1 MTDFTIILRSLRARL
16 FSTVTTVLTVAI
28 AVGLMLVLLSM
39 RDAGRQAFQRG
50 TGNMH
55 MLVSRDQSPLVAI
68 LNGIFYANPP
78 QRPIT
83 WQKYQQIASGF
94 PLEWAIPTQQG
105 DSYNGLPVLATVPE
119 FFTQFQPNEGEPWV
133 LASGRFLRN
142 ANDPLPT
149 GEPARNPPIPDAHA
163 YEIVLGSQA
172 AKSTGLKLGDEI
184 HLTHGI
190 AQSRQLGED
199 SGHAPHV
206 HDEFNFRIV
215 GILKPTGSAHD
226 RALFTHLDGGWI
238 LHAHDRRVHDDPK
251 IKSTTLADIT
261 EDDRKITGIYARVFT
276 RPGKQVSA
284 SQQTVFDQL
293 RRDATIT
300 VADPVQQVNA
310 LFRIVSNIDTIFIAL
325 AAAVLLSSGIGIML
339 ALYNSMH
346 ERRRQI
352 AVLRVLGCS
361 QSRIFAL
368 ILTEAAIIG
377 AAGAVLGLA
386 FAAIGTFAAA
396 GVLKTQIGLAIT
408 PTFEPVMTLMV
419 MVGAV
424 LLGAAAGLIPALLA
438 YRTSVA
444 NNLKP
449 VG

>member
-1 MTDFTIILRSLRARL
+1 MTDFSIILRSLRARL

-39 RDAGRQAFQRG
+39 RNAGQQAFQRG

-55 MLVSRDQSPLVAI
+55 LLVSRDQSPLVAI

-83 WQKYQQIASGF
+83 WQKYQQIANGF

-119 FFTQFQPNEGEPWV
+119 FFTKFHPNEGEPWA

-142 ANDPLPT
+142 AGDPLPS
-149 GEPARNPPIPDAHA
+149 GEGANAKPDSHA

-190 AQSRQLGED
+190 AQSRQLGEESD
-199 SGHAPHV
+199 HAPHV
-206 HDEFNFRIV
+206 HEEFNFRIV

-226 RALFTHLDGGWI
+226 RALFTHIDGGWV
-238 LHAHDRRVHDDPK
+238 LHAHDRRVHDNPK

-261 EDDRKITGIYARVFT
+261 ENDRLITGIYARVIT
-276 RPGKQVSA
+276 RPGQRMSA

-361 QSRIFAL
+361 QARIFSL

-377 AAGAVLGLA
+377 AAGAVLGLG
-386 FAAIGTFAAA
+386 FAVIGTFAAA
-396 GVLKTQIGLAIT
+396 GVLKTQIGLAIS
-408 PTFEPVMTLMV
+408 PSFEPVMTLMV

-424 LLGAAAGLIPALLA
+424 LLGAAAGIIPALLA

-449 VG
+449 MG